1 MREKRALITFELDNR
16 FFLMLGQADM
26 RENYTAK
33 KIKFLMNMHVF
44 YFKKMSVICKH

>member
-1 MREKRALITFELDNR
+1 MLSLHLNLDNR

-26 RENYTAK
+26 RENYTVK

-44 YFKKMSVICKH
+44 YFKKYVCNM